1 MRPVPTIWA
10 STLMTKPPVRAGSPA
25 HAPSASPG
33 SNRSGP
39 RTTPKVVDQTT
50 SEKVVDQTTS
60 ERSLPLLASAARSV
74 AVLPQ

>member
-10 STLMTKPPVRAGSPA
+10 STLMTKPPVSAGSPA
-25 HAPSASPG
+25 HPPSASPG
-33 SNRSGP
+33 SNRFGP
-39 RTTPKVVDQTT
+39 RTTP
-50 SEKVVDQTTS
+50 KVVDQTTS